1 MVLRLQ
7 KGEKIG
13 IYSPSSPASVW
24 AKERYERA
32 KVFLE
37 EKGLEIVEGEL
48 TGKSEQY
55 RSGTP
60 KERAQ
65 ELNTL
70 LRNPEIKMIMST
82 IGGTN
87 SNSLLP
93 YIDYEAFRDNP
104 KIIVGYSDATAI
116 LLSLYAKTGITTYYG
131 PALVPSFGEFEPLV
145 TYTYE
150 YFKQFFME
158 ETKVPYEVP
167 MPPVWSDEA
176 VNWLEKTTEK
186 TLYENEWIT
195 GHGGKAEGRLIG
207 GNLNTMYG
215 FIGTPYF
222 PKVEGGDILFIE
234 DAMKDASIVEKN
246 FAMLKA
252 HGIFHK
258 VSGIILG
265 KHELYDDLGTGKQPL
280 DLLLE
285 QLDGIDIP
293 ILAQFDTSH
302 THPMHPLPIG
312 KKVKLDAD
320 AKKVILLE
328 PWLS

>member
-320 AKKVILLE
+320 AKK
-328 PWLS
+328 SDFA

>member
-234 DAMKDASIVEKN
+234 DAMKAASIVEKN

-293 ILAQFDTSH
+293 ILAQFYTSH